1 MYPGAHAMAE
11 QASAQNAG
19 TLLGIQFGTIVPG
32 QANAT
37 SQTPVRESVVIV
49 WYEQWLRAHRWAMLS
64 DRGPASAGGI
74 RFDRCITFRRG
85 TRENY
90 LLFVHAFP
98 GGTLIHT
105 NYGID
110 PFSIVRVF
118 A

>member
-1 MYPGAHAMAE
+1 MYPGANAMAE

-37 SQTPVRESVVIV
+37 SQTPVRESAVIV
-49 WYEQWLRAHRWAMLS
+49 WYDHWLSAHRWTMVS

-74 RFDRCITFRRG
+74 GFDRRIAFRRG
-85 TRENY
+85 DRENY
-90 LLFVHAFP
+90 LLLVDAFP

-105 NYGID
+105 TYRIE
-110 PFSIVRVF
+110 PFTIVRVF